1 MNLLTNK
8 DVSFFSLFI
17 ACAFG
22 LIHGFGFGGFLFEV
36 GFSEEKLLKALV
48 GFNLGVEVGQILAVS
63 IFFILLSWINKLNF
77 NYLPK
82 KIKCQWRDLNS
93 RPQRYECCALT
104 G

>member
-8 DVSFFSLFI
+8 DVRFFSLFI

-77 NYLPK
+77 NY
-82 KIKCQWRDLNS
+82 QDLINPYFAIS
-93 RPQRYECCALT
+93 LVSLGLYWFAYRII
-104 G
+104 